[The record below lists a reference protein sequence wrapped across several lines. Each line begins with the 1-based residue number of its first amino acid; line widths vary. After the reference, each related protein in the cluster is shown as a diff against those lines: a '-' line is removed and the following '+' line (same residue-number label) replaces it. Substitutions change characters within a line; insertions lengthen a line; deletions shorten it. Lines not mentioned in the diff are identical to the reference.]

1 MKADFWQLNGNTQ
14 VFIEKI
20 KKASKAITLTINNYK
35 GGVGKSTLIVLFA
48 YIMVQL
54 KIKVLLIDSDPQRT
68 LTKKMLKNF
77 TVKKQAKYSFME
89 GIKRNSIKE
98 SITQLDDY
106 LYIVQ
111 GDWELSTL
119 DRYSRENLKV
129 EAEYFL
135 YSFLIDDLKNE
146 FDFIIFDA
154 VPTTSIFTHNC
165 VVASDFILAP
175 TQAEEESY
183 DNTIS
188 YMNYLSSMKNYN
200 EHLDILGII
209 PYLSELDNSTNIK
222 YLAKYQETF
231 GNLTFNHIIKRS
243 ARVMSWGTDGITENR
258 GYDKQTL
265 KMYADVFKEFLV
277 RLEKEYR

>member
-1 MKADFWQLNGNTQ
+1 MKADFWQLNCNNQ
-14 VFIEKI
+14 AFIEKI
-20 KKASKAITLTINNYK
+20 KKAPKAITLTINNYK

-68 LTKKMLKNF
+68 LTKKLLKNF
-77 TVKKQAKYSFME
+77 AVKKQAKYSFME
-89 GIKRNSIKE
+89 GIKRNSLKE

-200 EHLDILGII
+200 EHLDILGVI

-231 GNLTFNHIIKRS
+231 GDLTFNHIIKRS
-243 ARVMSWGTDGITENR
+243 ARVMSWGTDGITENK

-277 RLEKEYR
+277 RLEKEYI